1 MSTAPLPAS
10 PDPSPGPQHVAIIM
24 DGNGRWAKARG
35 LPRVAGHRRGAES
48 VRRVIRGAGELGI
61 PVLTL
66 FAFSTENWAR
76 PADEV
81 SDLMGLL
88 RQYLR
93 NELEELGRNGARLRV
108 IGDRERLAPDIV
120 RDITDAENRTRANTR
135 IDVNIC
141 INYGS
146 RDEILRATRSLA
158 RRVAAGELA
167 VERIDEACFEREL
180 LTAGVPDPDL
190 LIRTSGEQRISNF
203 LLWQCAYAELVFV
216 DTLWPDFGKE
226 HLEQAIAEFRRRE
239 RRYGGDH
246 PVLRVVTFAYSIAAV
261 LALLWLRH
269 QPSFGRETILWIVA
283 CVWATDI
290 GAYFV
295 GSLAGGAKLAPTI
308 SPGKTWSGLVG
319 GMCFAAVAS
328 AACGLAFDAGDTPTL
343 ALTGIAIA
351 AVAQAGDLF
360 ESAAKRR
367 AGVKDSG
374 RLIPGHGG
382 LLDRIDG
389 LIAALVTVAAM
400 RLAIGGEW
408 PWL

>member
-1 MSTAPLPAS
+1 MAASAASAPAAPT
-10 PDPSPGPQHVAIIM
+10 V
-24 DGNGRWAKARG
+24 RFRG
-35 LPRVAGHRRGAES
+35 L
-48 VRRVIRGAGELGI
+48 
-61 PVLTL
+61 
-66 FAFSTENWAR
+66 
-76 PADEV
+76 
-81 SDLMGLL
+81 LL
-88 RQYLR
+88 RIVSAVI
-93 NELEELGRNGARLRV
+93 LGPLL
-108 IGDRERLAPDIV
+108 LAAIWFGFPWI
-120 RDITDAENRTRANTR
+120 
-135 IDVNIC
+135 
-141 INYGS
+141 
-146 RDEILRATRSLA
+146 
-158 RRVAAGELA
+158 
-167 VERIDEACFEREL
+167 
-180 LTAGVPDPDL
+180 DL
-190 LIRTSGEQRISNF
+190 LAALAAPIMV
-203 LLWQCAYAELVFV
+203 AEWVRL
-216 DTLWPDFGKE
+216 T
-226 HLEQAIAEFRRRE
+226 R
-239 RRYGGDH
+239 DH